1 MFARMPA
8 RIARRGARADSPVD
22 HTCPMPVARETDAL
36 AAAARRHLRRRTV
49 LFAGLIGVGV
59 MIAAVIGTLSMQV
72 GRWQS
77 GLLATGSQVEGTV
90 IAALLVGSQRR
101 SNESHVT
108 VQYFTPDGRDH
119 SFSFHAVDTSR
130 DRPGERVTVYYDPAS
145 RGHHR
150 TRWDAPRT
158 ATQNSS
164 AAILLLSTVIAL
176 VGLLGLPRAVIGMR
190 LGRGPGTWP
199 RRGYRRSTPGRR
211 QPCSSWSWAPMAT
224 CSPPGEPAVRSCA
237 LAPTSSVPST
247 AGPGAS
253 LRRRQARQW
262 SAARDRDTRPTHGG
276 PRSPG
281 MPADV
286 GPRSWCDPPTPE
298 PAPDEQRSIRQVAGC
313 ASSSGVRGTR
323 VVVVPG

>member
-90 IAALLVGSQRR
+90 ISALLVGSQRR

-247 AGPGAS
+247 AGLVRRYDEGRHGSGPPREIAIRDRLMADPDRPACRLTSAPGRGVI
-253 LRRRQARQW
+253 RRRQSRHRTNGAR
-262 SAARDRDTRPTHGG
+262 SVRSLVA
-276 PRSPG
+276 PRRR
-281 MPADV
+281 A
-286 GPRSWCDPPTPE
+286 
-298 PAPDEQRSIRQVAGC
+298 
-313 ASSSGVRGTR
+313 
-323 VVVVPG
+323 